1 MQVFTVEKFTIPTC
15 TDGSAGKLAATPT
28 GLSLTFMCCLQV
40 WSVLTD
46 YKRLTEYVPNLDVC
60 ERLKGGT
67 KTRYKLRQ
75 VRIWLMRM
83 CHVSMH

>member
-1 MQVFTVEKFTIPTC
+1 MPTC
-15 TDGSAGKLAATPT
+15 KDGSVAKLAATPT
-28 GLSLTFMCCLQV
+28 GFSPTFMCCLQV

-67 KTRYKLRQ
+67 KTRYNLRQ

-83 CHVSMH
+83 YHVLMQ